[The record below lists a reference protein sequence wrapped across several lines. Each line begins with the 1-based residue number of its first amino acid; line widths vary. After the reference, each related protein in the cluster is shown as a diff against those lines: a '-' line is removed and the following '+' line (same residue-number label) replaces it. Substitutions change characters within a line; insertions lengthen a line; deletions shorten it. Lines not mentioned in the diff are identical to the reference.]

1 MTSRSQRHAP
11 SRQQLALFAALVLIV
26 IWGVNFTLQ
35 KYLFGLI
42 SPGGFL
48 LARYLIMPVCALLM
62 LRWRLGVWL
71 PPVSRLSL
79 IHI

>member
-1 MTSRSQRHAP
+1 V
-11 SRQQLALFAALVLIV
+11 ALFLIV
-26 IWGVNFTLQ
+26 VWGANFTLQ

-62 LRWRLGVWL
+62 FRWRLGVWL
-71 PPVSRLSL
+71 PPVGR
-79 IHI
+79 